1 LLRGAIDA
9 SRTTACKAASARD
22 IVGVMGL
29 EDSLAPGNQLRLEV
43 VHSVIA
49 AGSIAQAIQKRYP
62 IGKVANC
69 QLLRRGFNDMYE
81 VQALD
86 GRRYAARLSAL
97 RRRGPA
103 NVEYEVFLLRHI
115 QSRGGGVAA
124 PVLTD
129 SNSPCIF
136 LSAPEGRRALVLFD
150 FLEGD
155 VPDSAQDMGVTG
167 AGLARLHLA
176 AEDYVGPES
185 RYRLDVEHLLHTPLA
200 WLLATPTAND
210 SLREQFSLLAAVL
223 VKRLADTQGLSE
235 VACHGD
241 CHGFNNFMQRPKD
254 GPPTTRFFDFD
265 DGGPGFLAYD
275 LAVLP
280 WSLLLRKALA
290 EPDAEAL
297 EKWQHFLAGYK
308 SQRAVND
315 ADAAAIPLFISMRHF
330 WLMGE
335 YASRAHHWGS
345 QAMLTSWLTKQVDL
359 LRAWQNLH
367 TPPC

>member
-1 LLRGAIDA
+1 MAF
-9 SRTTACKAASARD
+9 
-22 IVGVMGL
+22 
-29 EDSLAPGNQLRLEV
+29 EESLASSNQLGLEV

-49 AGSIAQAIQKRYP
+49 ASSIARAIERHYA
-62 IGKVANC
+62 IGEAESC
-69 QLLRRGFNDMYE
+69 QLLRRGFNEMYE

-103 NVEYEVFLLRHI
+103 NVEYEVSLLRHI

-136 LSAPEGRRALVLFD
+136 LSAPEGQRALVLFE

-155 VPDSAQDMGVTG
+155 VPGSALDMEVTG
-167 AGLARLHLA
+167 AGLAHLHLA
-176 AEDYVGPES
+176 AEDYAGPGS
-185 RYRLDVEHLLHTPLA
+185 LYHLDMEHLLHRPLD
-200 WLLATPTAND
+200 WLLATPTVND
-210 SLREQFSLLAAVL
+210 GLRQQFSLLAEAL
-223 VKRLADTQGLSE
+223 EKRLADTQGLSQ

-241 CHGFNNFMQRPKD
+241 CHGHNNFIKRPMEGKA
-254 GPPTTRFFDFD
+254 TTSFFDFD
-265 DGGPGFLAYD
+265 DGGPGFLAYE

-280 WSLLLRKALA
+280 WSLLLRKSLA
-290 EPDAEAL
+290 EPDADAL

-308 SQRAVND
+308 SQRAVSD
-315 ADAAAIPLFISMRHF
+315 TDTAAIPLFISIRHF

-345 QAMLTSWLTKQVDL
+345 QAMPTAWLTKQVDL
-359 LRAWQNLH
+359 LRSWQNLQ
-367 TPPC
+367 TPTC